1 MADDVTNVITKKR
14 TTRYTDAEICAAL
27 RATNGMVYLAA
38 KHLGCAP
45 VSIYRRIEKSAKVRE
60 IVDNSRGEL
69 LDSAETSLKSAVLAK
84 EAWAVCFALKTVGKH
99 RGYVERIEQTG
110 ANGGPVEIKAQD
122 YRASIAPLAPAKGR
136 SVGDSDTPSED

>member
-27 RATNGMVYLAA
+27 RATNRMVYLAA

-69 LDSAETSLKSAVLAK
+69 LDSAETSLKSAVLRS
-84 EAWAVCFALKTVGKH
+84 EAWAVCFALKTIGKG
-99 RGYVERIEQTG
+99 RGYVERSEWSGPDGG
-110 ANGGPVEIKAQD
+110 AVLVRIDK
-122 YRASIAPLAPAKGR
+122 
-136 SVGDSDTPSED
+136 